1 MTVIET
7 DADLAPRMSWR
18 AVLAGAVIAIAI
30 GAMLNLL
37 GVAMGAAALDPYDLS
52 RGEAKGLAVAGGVWI
67 ALSNAIGLFVGAWI
81 ASRAGPH
88 PDPWRLRTSALQP
101 LAIWASA
108 FLLALVIAAFSGTGF
123 MGALVRG
130 AVQQPAIAAEAMDP
144 GIAPLPGD
152 SVASEDAPAIAT
164 ASAADAAEKAADAT
178 AGTAGWGFLNMLLGL
193 IAALAGGWF
202 AGRGSTLGGARVER
216 ERVYTTS
223 SADPRI

>member
-1 MTVIET
+1 MTVVET
-7 DADLAPRMSWR
+7 DADFGSRISWR
-18 AVLAGAVIAIAI
+18 AVLAGAVIAVAI

-37 GVAMGAAALDPYDLS
+37 GVAMGAAALDPYDLT
-52 RGEAKGLAVAGGVWI
+52 RGQAEGLAVAGGVWLAI
-67 ALSNAIGLFVGAWI
+67 SNAIGLFVGAWI
-81 ASRAGPH
+81 ASRAGPQ

-101 LAIWASA
+101 LAIWATA

-130 AVQQPAIAAEAMDP
+130 GIQQPAMAAETMDAS
-144 GIAPLPGD
+144 IAPLPGD
-152 SVASEDAPAIAT
+152 TEASEDAPAIAT
-164 ASAADAAEKAADAT
+164 APAAEAAEEAADAT
-178 AGTAGWGFLNMLLGL
+178 AGAAGWGFLNMLLGL

-202 AGRGSTLGGARVER
+202 AARGSTLGGARVER